1 MITLVN
7 TYSDLN
13 NRKIFEMES
22 FIVQMLLN
30 CSPKRI
36 AKTILLPAGDLS
48 QNRIISKLKE
58 VKKCG
63 RTYRGK
69 IGELKVSVVN
79 SGIGAP
85 FAATILEA
93 LIRAGVQRIIRL
105 DFCGG
110 ISEDIEIGDLVISS
124 SAIRGDGTTPHY
136 LPDSKDLKIDGDIK
150 LTNHMVEQFKQA
162 KIPFHVGPVY
172 SHDAIFKEPD
182 SLIQKIK
189 ELNCIAIDMETSI
202 LFTIGA
208 LNNISTTSIMVV
220 SDHPAK
226 NQKLFEMKTLSP
238 VIFKNLDRAI
248 DIVFNG
254 LIKFQKF

>member
-7 TYSDLN
+7 TYSDFN
-13 NRKIFEMES
+13 NRKLFEMES
-22 FIVQMLLN
+22 LIVQMLLN

-36 AKTILLPAGDLS
+36 EKTILFPAGDLS

-93 LIRAGVQRIIRL
+93 LIRADVQRIIRL

-110 ISEDIEIGDLVISS
+110 ISEDIEIGDVVISP

-136 LPDSKDLKIDGDIK
+136 LPDAKDLKIDGDIH
-150 LTNHMVEQFKQA
+150 LTNFLIEQFKKA
-162 KIPFHVGPVY
+162 DITVHIGPVY
-172 SHDAIFKEPD
+172 SHDAIFKE
-182 SLIQKIK
+182 LKGLGELQK
-189 ELNCIAIDMETSI
+189 
-202 LFTIGA
+202 
-208 LNNISTTSIMVV
+208 
-220 SDHPAK
+220 
-226 NQKLFEMKTLSP
+226 
-238 VIFKNLDRAI
+238 
-248 DIVFNG
+248 
-254 LIKFQKF
+254 